1 MARALSSV
9 SRAASEPCSTVRSF
23 PSLPAK
29 AIAPSL
35 NGPVPLRKS
44 KSPARTA
51 GTYVATGFGA
61 GGRVIFSSANLAS
74 NDISD
79 DGHAGRALDE
89 FNLVA
94 VRRVDEDEVAA
105 GGRGGR
111 AVGDLDALGL
121 QGPDGLIQ
129 VVHLKREV
137 DQIFLDSD
145 WPARRK
151 AAELDQLLAVRHFEE
166 GQMRA
171 ARRRLALHHLQAEH
185 LGVEPDGLV
194 HVAHPQPG
202 MQQLLHPHR
211 SPNLPIG

>member
-1 MARALSSV
+1 MARALSRV
-9 SRAASEPCSTVRSF
+9 SRAAWYPCSTVRSF

-94 VRRVDEDEVAA
+94 VRRIDEDEAAA

-111 AVGDLDALGL
+111 AVGDLDTLGL
-121 QGPDGLIQ
+121 QGPDGLVQ

-145 WPARRK
+145 GPSRRE

-171 ARRRLALHHLQAEH
+171 ARRRLAAHHLH
-185 LGVEPDGLV
+185 SDPHGG
-194 HVAHPQPG
+194 QPS
-202 MQQLLHPHR
+202 LLSQSSHPHA
-211 SPNLPIG
+211 

>member
-1 MARALSSV
+1 MARALSRV
-9 SRAASEPCSTVRSF
+9 SRAAWYPCSTVRSL

-79 DGHAGRALDE
+79 DGRAGLALDE
-89 FNLVA
+89 FNFVP
-94 VRRVDEDEVAA
+94 VRRVDEDEAAA

-121 QGPDGLIQ
+121 QGPDGFVQ
-129 VVHLKREV
+129 VVHLKRNHPDLAGQGHQDRSEEHT
-137 DQIFLDSD
+137 S
-145 WPARRK
+145 
-151 AAELDQLLAVRHFEE
+151 ELQSRLHLVCRLLLE
-166 GQMRA
+166 
-171 ARRRLALHHLQAEH
+171 
-185 LGVEPDGLV
+185 
-194 HVAHPQPG
+194 
-202 MQQLLHPHR
+202 
-211 SPNLPIG
+211 